1 MPFVIQW
8 GRAVLQDLDC
18 LPNIKIPLTHPIL
31 RCGNCLC
38 PFSLAN
44 LWYCQGYSTVYPIC
58 GTGISEIQ
66 KIVFCTSPSKY
77 HWLYAFVRKYL
88 NTFKCVTKPKGVKC
102 KVSVEFQ
109 KCVTTYHPGKFHQN
123 LFLSWLQHFSFICP
137 TSGNVRIRML
147 FFLLS
152 LFRLIVLTSK
162 GLSDCNVWQ
171 NAAT

>member
-8 GRAVLQDLDC
+8 GCAVLQDLDC

-147 FFLLS
+147 FFFALS
-152 LFRLIVLTSK
+152 V
-162 GLSDCNVWQ
+162 
-171 NAAT
+171 